1 MEQPKILVAIRKR
14 PLSKKEAG
22 KGETDIISVKNGD
35 TVIVSEYK
43 YQSHQ
48 LGRRWTSPNTSKKP
62 YSTLTSLSPKKPTT
76 KKYHLPHKDI

>member
-14 PLSKKEAG
+14 PLSKKEAS

-43 YQSHQ
+43 YLSCQVGKRS
-48 LGRRWTSPNTSKKP
+48 TSPNISRKPSSTSILP
-62 YSTLTSLSPKKPTT
+62 SPKKPTT
-76 KKYHLPHKDI
+76 KKYQPLH